1 MSGRGYRHFA
11 HTADVGLSAWG
22 PTLAEA
28 FAEAIRG
35 TVAVTY
41 ELSAIKPRVERVIQ
55 ANADD
60 AARRLVDLLDDV
72 LYLADAE
79 GFVPARAEVEL
90 KQGRAIAHLTGET
103 FDPARHRR
111 AGPQVKA
118 ITYHGIIVEPG
129 PPARVR
135 LILDI

>member
-1 MSGRGYRHFA
+1 MSRRGFRHLS
-11 HTADVGLSAWG
+11 HTADVGLAAWG

-41 ELSAIKPRVERVIQ
+41 DLQRIRPAEERVVT
-55 ANADD
+55 ATATDT
-60 AARRLVDLLDDV
+60 ARLLVSLLDDV
-72 LYLADAE
+72 LYLLETE
-79 GFVPARAEVEL
+79 GFVPANATIALSDGHAEARL
-90 KQGRAIAHLTGET
+90 FGEA
-103 FDPARHRR
+103 FNPLHHRR
-111 AGPQVKA
+111 SGPQVKA
-118 ITYHGIIVEPG
+118 ITYHDLRIAPG